1 MSKFNFSFRRSE
13 RKAFKHIAHGLIP
26 AATIAP
32 RPAVPRTPPPRS
44 PNPSPERPRS
54 ALAAAILTSSLTG
67 RTVAIPPVRARSFS
81 ESDCLRS
88 EHSDDF
94 QPFATTALYTRDRWS
109 DVPVGLRPRCP
120 SPGRSAE
127 DEDDEEEEEEDEG
140 LEEEEL
146 SEDGHVYQSVEN
158 PIRSPS
164 QDLIYAVPLKLRA
177 SQSDGDILTEDST
190 FDIVSPL
197 HTEEE
202 IEEEPIE
209 KRRRSSPSHTLSTPI
224 QPRRASPP
232 QPRTQS
238 PTHTSTHT
246 HTPPHTST
254 HTSRHATS
262 SPKAMPSPGLR
273 VDRAEVM
280 ETSRKQQQKRSSET
294 SRTGLG
300 SEAGEAYREALE
312 VQRELVRA
320 LQEQTRGLG
329 GEKQALRR
337 RCEEQGHLLQE
348 SQQRLLAL
356 ERELSTALRDNS
368 PHTGETAELQ
378 SLRQHAQELVD
389 ENDALKM
396 TVHRLN
402 VELSQYQARF
412 RPLSKEESARTPGL
426 PVKGPSPPWLLDMKY
441 LSPLLLAYEDRLVE
455 KDALLHSCAEEVR
468 KLRVQTEE
476 VVKENEKLHEQMSKT
491 GGISHKEWKQLQEQ
505 ARLVLEENQVL
516 LEQLEVQ
523 QAKAKESQ
531 NRHHQ
536 EVAKVSKQLVLQE
549 DELLRLQR
557 ELEDTRRELHT
568 LQHQEAATRQ
578 QHQSDIS
585 QLTRRVEEEERRWR
599 GELDELLGK
608 MAAVQ
613 AERQS
618 LVRDQGQLHANTQS
632 LEAELERSRH
642 AHRKAQRRAE
652 ALKQQLE
659 ESMDKELTALHYLAG
674 VVGLAE
680 KTTQERDQLIHMASA
695 LEKDKQDVLTRTIQ
709 GTVQLAKLQEKVKVY
724 KREAL
729 GSVSGLGRR
738 LVEQEEAFAGQAES
752 FLRERQHLAHLLR
765 DKQEALDG
773 ALQQKREVEFELE
786 AVWESVSR
794 ESQRIRDAALES
806 PASGML
812 VALSDGLPADWTP
825 PGGSPRGH
833 LHSPLPLAESAK
845 RPLEASPLNPLEFY
859 S

>member
-13 RKAFKHIAHGLIP
+13 RRAFKHIAHGLIP

-32 RPAVPRTPPPRS
+32 RAAVPRTPPPRS

-54 ALAAAILTSSLTG
+54 ALAAAILSSSLTG

-81 ESDCLRS
+81 ESDCSRS
-88 EHSDDF
+88 DHPDDF

-109 DVPVGLRPRCP
+109 DAPVGLRPRCP

-127 DEDDEEEEEEDEG
+127 DDEDEEDDEEEEDDEG

-146 SEDGHVYQSVEN
+146 SEDGHVYQSVEH
-158 PIRSPS
+158 PVRSAP
-164 QDLIYAVPLKLRA
+164 QDIVYAVPLKLRA
-177 SQSDGDILTEDST
+177 SQSDGDELTEDST

-197 HTEEE
+197 HTE
-202 IEEEPIE
+202 
-209 KRRRSSPSHTLSTPI
+209 
-224 QPRRASPP
+224 
-232 QPRTQS
+232 
-238 PTHTSTHT
+238 
-246 HTPPHTST
+246 
-254 HTSRHATS
+254 
-262 SPKAMPSPGLR
+262 
-273 VDRAEVM
+273 
-280 ETSRKQQQKRSSET
+280 
-294 SRTGLG
+294 GLG

-320 LQEQTRGLG
+320 LREQARGLG
-329 GEKQALRR
+329 GEKQALREEVRGAGTPPAGEPAAHTRPGEELTTDHSTHTDRR

-348 SQQRLLAL
+348 SQQRILAL
-356 ERELSTALRDNS
+356 ERELTTDHST
-368 PHTGETAELQ
+368 HTGESVELQ
-378 SLRQHAQELVD
+378 SLRQQAQELVD

-396 TVHRLN
+396 TLHRLN
-402 VELSQYQARF
+402 AELSLYQARY
-412 RPLSKEESARTPGL
+412 RPLTKEESARTPGL

-455 KDALLHSCAEEVR
+455 KDTLLQSCAEEVR

-523 QAKAKESQ
+523 QAKAKENQ

-549 DELLRLQR
+549 DELLLLQR

-568 LQHQEAATRQ
+568 LQHQEATTRQ
-578 QHQSDIS
+578 QHHTDIS
-585 QLTRRVEEEERRWR
+585 QLTRRMEEEERRWR

-608 MAAVQ
+608 MAALQ

-618 LVRDQGQLHANTQS
+618 LVREQS
-632 LEAELERSRH
+632 QHHTHTHTLEIELERSRH

-680 KTTQERDQLIHMASA
+680 KTTHERDQLIHMASA

-709 GTVQLAKLQEKVKVY
+709 GTVQLAKLQEKIKVY
-724 KREAL
+724 KREAV

-738 LVEQEEAFAGQAES
+738 LVEQEEALAGQAES
-752 FLRERQHLAHLLR
+752 FLRERQHLARLLR
-765 DKQEALDG
+765 DKQQALDG

-794 ESQRIRDAALES
+794 ESQRIRDAVLES

-812 VALSDGLPADWTP
+812 VALSDGLPADWSP
-825 PGGSPRGH
+825 PGGSLGGR
-833 LHSPLPLAESAK
+833 LHSPPPLASLESAQ
-845 RPLEASPLNPLEFY
+845 RPLEHSPLNPLELY